1 MEFTKEQLELKAFID
16 AEIETFVADAKA
28 KGCSMYAH
36 HTSEIEHWAG
46 QGVMNIKQ
54 YKYYCVC
61 SDHHEIYEEI
71 YGHSTG
77 WLGESGLPIEEI
89 QSMVDSMVKILDDEA
104 EEKKVLTEKE
114 KSQALKNFNN
124 NQYTPNLAF
133 GNLQSL
139 LSP

>member
-28 KGCSMYAH
+28 KGCTMYAH
-36 HTSEIEHWAG
+36 HTSEIEHWAS
-46 QGVMNIKQ
+46 QDVMNIEQ

-61 SDHHEIYEEI
+61 SDHHELHKEV
-71 YGHSTG
+71 YGNSSE
-77 WLGESGLPIEEI
+77 WLGDSGLPIEKI
-89 QSMVDSMVKILDDEA
+89 QAMVDSMMQVMEDQA
-104 EEKKVLTEKE
+104 QEEKILTEKE
-114 KSQALKNFNN
+114 QAKALKNFNN